1 MHVCL
6 HSARNQ
12 KCTNWRCTFRCS
24 VYSRVLVLLSFAQMT
39 PVRCSVSVEFTP
51 RTPDGW
57 SRRIS
62 MELVRAGAACMRGRE
77 NKGKA
82 VETQTGLWLTLLP
95 IRHWPLWSEPFPWET
110 SLPASRSNWMPFL
123 FCRAP
128 FFLHRCRA
136 LKYEVFNADKKGL
149 CVSSWC
155 WHYLAHFYCSYAVLA

>member
-1 MHVCL
+1 MSVCKKSKVHQL
-6 HSARNQ
+6 
-12 KCTNWRCTFRCS
+12 RCTFCCS

-39 PVRCSVSVEFTP
+39 PVRCSVSVEFTH

-62 MELVRAGAACMRGRE
+62 IELVRAGAACMRVRE
-77 NKGKA
+77 EKGKVA
-82 VETQTGLWLTLLP
+82 ETETGVWLTLLP
-95 IRHWPLWSEPFPWET
+95 IRRWPLWSEPFPWET

-136 LKYEVFNADKKGL
+136 LKYEVFNTDKKGL

-155 WHYLAHFYCSYAVLA
+155 WQNLTHFYGSYAVLA